1 MALQKT
7 ILTPQGFTAVDA
19 YITCENVRLIGK
31 DLVEF
36 QIAYGKEKGLPSFNQ
51 SNRTAPYDI
60 EGANPFKQAY
70 EFLKTL
76 PEFSD
81 AVDC

>member
-7 ILTPQGFTAVDA
+7 VTTPQGFEATAA
-19 YITCENVRLIGK
+19 YITCDGIRLGGKYQMGFNVRS
-31 DLVEF
+31 
-36 QIAYGKEKGLPSFNQ
+36 AKEKGLPNFSDV
-51 SNRTAPYDI
+51 SYDAPYDI

-76 PEFSD
+76 PEFAD